1 MEREYERFSVAW
13 IPVPGTALADFGKA
27 WTGWCSVSGQ
37 RTPASKDWEPLKEAA
52 RVGRFPGQRGLH
64 APLTRPF
71 ALSDEVSRW
80 ALEAVLEEFASGR
93 PSEYISNP
101 VVRVDN
107 ERVVFA
113 PERRSDRLNVMM
125 TDLQEELRPFV
136 KFESGPMPLD
146 FVLPLT
152 GMIGPRVSD
161 SVLMELAPF
170 LDGITDP
177 KPLIA
182 SLSLIG
188 QPCEGQAWRMLDR
201 YVLSGQSDNAREV
214 PAAMT
219 CIGPD
224 LLAPAMSM

>member
-1 MEREYERFSVAW
+1 MESEYERFSVAW
-13 IPVPGTALADFGKA
+13 IPVPGTALSDFGRQ
-27 WTGWCSVSGQ
+27 WTGWCSVTGQ
-37 RTPASKDWEPLKEAA
+37 RVPACEEWESLKAAA

-71 ALSDEVSRW
+71 TLTDEVSRW
-80 ALEAVLEEFASGR
+80 TIEAMLEDFASGR
-93 PSEYISNP
+93 PSEIVSRP
-101 VVRVDN
+101 VVRVAN
-107 ERVVFA
+107 ERVVFV
-113 PERRSDRLNVMM
+113 PERRSDRLNAIMV
-125 TDLQEELRPFV
+125 DLQAELAPFV
-136 KFESGPMPLD
+136 RFESGPMPQE
-146 FVLPLT
+146 FGLPLT
-152 GMIGPRVSD
+152 GVVGPRVSD
-161 SVLMELAPF
+161 AVLMELAPF

-201 YVLSGQSDNAREV
+201 YALSGQSDCSREG

-224 LLAPAMSM
+224 LLAPAMSI